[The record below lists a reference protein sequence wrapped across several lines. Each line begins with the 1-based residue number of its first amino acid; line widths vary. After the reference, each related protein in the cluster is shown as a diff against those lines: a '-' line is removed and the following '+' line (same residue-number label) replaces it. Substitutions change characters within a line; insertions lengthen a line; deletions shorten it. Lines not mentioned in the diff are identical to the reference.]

1 MYCSACQVSF
11 NTLSKYVKHCHD
23 LHSHSK
29 KFRLICS
36 CGGSFSTLRSL
47 QNHWYRLHNEE
58 ETRTE
63 EDRIADQNTI
73 DHDDSINP
81 QNEEAE
87 NIDETN
93 ILENESSIN
102 TNETDDLN
110 EEQLKTFEKRVLY
123 TLLTLQTAFYT
134 SEAAIEYAA
143 DTDLQRVIP
152 DYDPNR
158 IGDTHDGVF
167 AQDHPNFKK
176 SNYLKIE
183 INFYGLT
190 ITNPISHRAHSI
202 FFFYWSLL
210 NVSKEKRSK
219 QSAKRLIAVCLKW
232 ARKYNSLCHT
242 VYDFLIGMNTLA
254 TTGITINI
262 NGAYETY
269 YGGLFISLGDYPAQI
284 SLNGFK
290 ESVSATHFYH
300 LCDIEHDHL
309 EVDITHDFASITVTQ
324 YRERCIGLELIQ
336 GYSKSYENL
345 SKRFGINC
353 RSLFDGLYDVTRQCP
368 YDTIRTLLERR
379 WSFHVLRANSISNKI
394 PTNLFNMIVA
404 RLSYGKSDLTRL
416 LRDMLQTVVLHRPT
430 KFCST
435 SQVAVGIQANPS
447 LDEMSKAGLMSG
459 LDECCRIMI
468 CDEADITFSD
478 VGLFLSH
485 NGCRASPEM
494 NCRALVMTLF
504 DRVSHAYIRQ
514 LANRSVSVKCSKLN
528 IMGCST
534 GDLISNMI
542 IRMKSGACFD
552 PAIGRF
558 IFWPLD
564 GPVIPDK
571 LVHRQID
578 NHLFPSLHQFGIILS
593 FIENVVFSFEDDG
606 INEMILWGNKCKQRS
621 FDERNT
627 NESLSARLG
636 KSVQH
641 VYRMA
646 TFLQTIEIGF
656 SISQEYIERYQQFP
670 AIGVIDTDF
679 IDNVSD
685 LLFSKYP
692 AQFRLHE
699 PDPFQIS
706 KDIAL
711 RAIDLISCNI
721 RQFIMLFDSTYAPKV
736 PSIGRQVVIISSNE
750 QKRFSGD
757 QSLIQNKELNLKQHQ
772 RSMSNLNNVAAAVIL
787 FPSLCFTMKQL
798 HRSTIIHNN
807 SGGGVLKQVMKKLV
821 DTDVLAICPRGVKH
835 ASRTTCVYI
844 KKLPLE
850 NDVDGEKE
858 FLSILSEYTYKEKP
872 ISIDMYRQSC
882 KSIVLEAIGTVQEEV
897 FQLLGRPEYGT
908 RDLNML
914 VNLPK
919 TNKSNIDCS
928 NNHTLIQ
935 TIENSALHQ
944 DDEREN
950 IVAMSSS
957 YSNQSSLCSSDILL
971 QEEENL
977 FDNLNFIDQPQNENV
992 DCISVHHEE
1001 KHNSFNTI
1009 DFPNAE
1015 ENINLNSIN
1024 IFQEKHLNDL
1034 NNVDFLDVQEPINF
1048 NNADMFPEEQHDDLH
1063 SMDCPDT
1070 GEIVDLINIS
1080 ISPEEQRND
1089 INSNDFLD
1097 GEANINLNNIDIVP
1111 EKQCSHLNNGNAAHS
1126 ENNSNLNNV
1135 NIYHNDQSNC
1145 SDNFFS
1151 SPAAE
1156 RTRSK
1161 SKMNRMTNQ
1170 KIALNNK
1177 SYENNNN
1184 NKTKRKFESQ
1194 CSTRKTASN
1203 KRIRK

>member
-1 MYCSACQVSF
+1 MAF
-11 NTLSKYVKHCHD
+11 M
-23 LHSHSK
+23 
-29 KFRLICS
+29 FR
-36 CGGSFSTLRSL
+36 
-47 QNHWYRLHNEE
+47 
-58 ETRTE
+58 
-63 EDRIADQNTI
+63 
-73 DHDDSINP
+73 
-81 QNEEAE
+81 
-87 NIDETN
+87 NIDNASQLKVWSGVMFAPRVENYIN
-93 ILENESSIN
+93 ILADIHSIHP
-102 TNETDDLN
+102 DSLAI
-110 EEQLKTFEKRVLY
+110 VL
-123 TLLTLQTAFYT
+123 
-134 SEAAIEYAA
+134 
-143 DTDLQRVIP
+143 
-152 DYDPNR
+152 
-158 IGDTHDGVF
+158 
-167 AQDHPNFKK
+167 
-176 SNYLKIE
+176 
-183 INFYGLT
+183 INF
-190 ITNPISHRAHSI
+190 A
-202 FFFYWSLL
+202 
-210 NVSKEKRSK
+210 
-219 QSAKRLIAVCLKW
+219 AA
-232 ARKYNSLCHT
+232 
-242 VYDFLIGMNTLA
+242 TL
-254 TTGITINI
+254 
-262 NGAYETY
+262 E
-269 YGGLFISLGDYPAQI
+269 F
-284 SLNGFK
+284 
-290 ESVSATHFYH
+290 
-300 LCDIEHDHL
+300 
-309 EVDITHDFASITVTQ
+309 
-324 YRERCIGLELIQ
+324 
-336 GYSKSYENL
+336 SY
-345 SKRFGINC
+345 
-353 RSLFDGLYDVTRQCP
+353 
-368 YDTIRTLLERR
+368 
-379 WSFHVLRANSISNKI
+379 VLRANSISNKI

-404 RLSYGKSDLTRL
+404 RSSYGKSDLTRL

-514 LANRSVSVKCSKLN
+514 LANRSVSVKYSKLN

-1156 RTRSK
+1156 RTRYVLQIVQMQLVSQEK
-1161 SKMNRMTNQ
+1161 ECIGEPEPYLWQSTHASAS
-1170 KIALNNK
+1170 I
-1177 SYENNNN
+1177 
-1184 NKTKRKFESQ
+1184 TKRNLLDNSTVPSSVLGQLPAALEVIPVAQISVLVSKNVAIEGRVICKSELCRFANGKGKFFTFDVADSSSEIRCKVFNDITDMFVELIVVGQ
-1194 CSTRKTASN
+1194 AYHLTNFTINRSN
-1203 KRIRK
+1203 KQYNHLPHDFEINLKKNSVIYQISGDAFKNVNISFNVVKISSISLSDVGRSVDLSVTIKSIGDVENLYVQKNNSYSNRRIVMVSDDSADINIVFWGNLAKNFSAQVHQTILVRDLLVQCFHGQLQFATTMMTLITLQ